1 MRITPV
7 RTGVAAIALLATAAC
22 TGERT
27 EDDAGPTGPTA
38 TAPSTATATD
48 PPPPAAP
55 SPSPSAPPP
64 TPPALPTAES
74 TVSLPALMAKEYDGR
89 ALRLRETL
97 ARTDSYVR
105 HAVTYRSGDLRI
117 SGILN
122 IPRGDG
128 PFPVAI
134 LAHGYID
141 PAIYTTGRGMM
152 REQDYLAREGFAV
165 LHVDYRNHASSD
177 DDPTAERDL
186 RLGYTEDVINAVH
199 AVRRSDDPRLDG
211 ERVGLVGRS
220 MGGGVVQNVL
230 VTQPGLVDAAVVFA
244 SVSSDTVD
252 NYERWIANDRP
263 EVAARIVRAHGTPEE
278 NPTFWAQASPRTYVD
293 RATEPLLIL
302 HGTAD
307 DTCPPRWARQT
318 AAAFEGAGKA
328 VRLVWFEGEGHAF
341 GPQWPASMRQ
351 TVRFLRAQTS

>member
-1 MRITPV
+1 
-7 RTGVAAIALLATAAC
+7 
-22 TGERT
+22 
-27 EDDAGPTGPTA
+27 
-38 TAPSTATATD
+38 
-48 PPPPAAP
+48 
-55 SPSPSAPPP
+55 
-64 TPPALPTAES
+64 
-74 TVSLPALMAKEYDGR
+74 MAKEYDGR
-89 ALRLRETL
+89 ALRLRRVL
-97 ARTDSYVR
+97 ARTDAYVR

-122 IPRGDG
+122 LPRGDG

-165 LHVDYRNHASSD
+165 LHVDYRNHAGSD

-186 RLGYTEDVINAVH
+186 RLGYTEDVINAVL
-199 AVRRSDDPRLDG
+199 AVRGSDDPRLDG
-211 ERVGLVGRS
+211 DRVGLVGRS

-252 NYERWIANDRP
+252 NYERWIAADRP
-263 EVAARIVRAHGTPEE
+263 EVAADIVRAHGSPEE
-278 NPTFWAQASPRTYVD
+278 NPDFWEQASPRTYVE

-302 HGTAD
+302 HGTVD
-307 DTCPPRWARQT
+307 DTCPPRWARRT
-318 AAAFEGAGKA
+318 AAAFERAGKD
-328 VRLVWFEGEGHAF
+328 VELVWYEGEGHAF
-341 GPQWPASMRQ
+341 GPQWPASMRR
-351 TVRFLRAQTS
+351 TVRFLQAQMS